1 MVHLKKITEDN
12 FLDAFN
18 LRLAKG
24 QESYVSHPV
33 RSLAQAYV
41 YRDQCQ
47 PFGIYNED
55 KMVGYVMVVYDYD
68 IPEYDIWHMMLDA
81 SSQGKGYGSAAL
93 TQVIDYIETKP
104 FGDSDR
110 VTLTCKQENQIALK
124 LYHRAGFVETG
135 VEEDGEIELSQ
146 ILGKKFV
153 NAEEKSNKV
162 TIRRAKSN
170 DLSRI
175 AEIFVLNNRIH
186 YFPIFQDPEYS
197 FSELQV
203 VSAINHYFGK
213 EEVLSHT
220 YVFDDGLI
228 KGFIQIEEKEIVK
241 LYVDPFFQKEGI
253 GHALLQFAM
262 EDKDAAYVWALE
274 KNIGAISFYKRHE
287 FCLTGKKKYEEGT
300 TEYLVEL
307 ALKNHE
313 S

>member
-1 MVHLKKITEDN
+1 MIHLKKITEDN

-24 QESYVSHPV
+24 QESYVSHPI

-68 IPEYDIWHMMLDA
+68 IPEYDIWHMMIDA

-93 TQVIDYIETKP
+93 AQVIDYIETKP

-110 VTLTCKQENQIALK
+110 VTLTCNKENQIALK
-124 LYHRAGFVETG
+124 LYHGAGFVETG

-153 NAEEKSNKV
+153 NAEEKSNEV
-162 TIRRAKSN
+162 AIRRAERN

-175 AEIFVLNNRIH
+175 AEIFVFNNRIH

-197 FSELQV
+197 FGELQV
-203 VSAINHYFGK
+203 ISVIDHYFGK
-213 EEVLSHT
+213 EEVLGHT
-220 YVFDDGLI
+220 FVFDDGLI
-228 KGFIQIEEKEIVK
+228 KGFIQIVGKEIVK
-241 LYVDPFFQKEGI
+241 LYVDPFFQKAGI
-253 GHALLQFAM
+253 GHALIQFAM
-262 EDKDAAYVWALE
+262 ENLDADYVWALE
-274 KNIGAISFYKRHE
+274 KNIGAIFFYKRHG
-287 FCLTGKKKYEEGT
+287 FSLTGKKKYEEGT

-307 ALKNHE
+307 E
-313 S
+313 RV